1 MTRRVQVLC
10 TLAVVATVIALIH
23 LFSVYGNNNTLGR
36 RWLDN
41 NNTDTATEAVPDVS
55 AEHKDLFPLD
65 DSDYWGIVL
74 VSLGLVIA
82 ASGGIG
88 GGGILVPLFI
98 LVFGFSPK
106 HAIPLSNFT
115 IVGSSITNM
124 VLNIPKRHPH
134 ADRPLVDWDLI
145 MVMEPVTMIGA
156 VSKLDKKIK
165 DEIVSVRCIIMISN
179 TNTIY
184 LFLDC
189 RCFHE

>member
-10 TLAVVATVIALIH
+10 TLTVVATVIALIH
-23 LFSVYGNNNTLGR
+23 LLSIDDDYAWGR

-41 NNTDTATEAVPDVS
+41 IDTAAPDVPV
-55 AEHKDLFPLD
+55 EHKDLFPLD
-65 DSDYWGIVL
+65 ASDYWGIVL
-74 VSLGLVIA
+74 VSVGLVIA

-124 VLNIPKRHPH
+124 ILNIPKRHPH

-156 VSKLDKKIK
+156 VSKLDKRIMRCHCMRSLYRSNN
-165 DEIVSVRCIIMISN
+165 DRQYVFYLSILRLSV
-179 TNTIY
+179 
-184 LFLDC
+184 LL
-189 RCFHE
+189 

>member
-23 LFSVYGNNNTLGR
+23 LFSVDDVNTWGR
-36 RWLDN
+36 RRL
-41 NNTDTATEAVPDVS
+41 DTA

-74 VSLGLVIA
+74 VTLGLMIA

-134 ADRPLVDWDLI
+134 ANRPLVDWDLI

-156 VSKLDKKIK
+156 VSKL
-165 DEIVSVRCIIMISN
+165 
-179 TNTIY
+179 
-184 LFLDC
+184 
-189 RCFHE
+189 H